1 MPELVYRGDYGS
13 AARLTQERTTTVTLD
28 GQLPTS
34 PIVVLSARVRYYLDT
49 TALPYTYELLGTI
62 NGGAYSGTLEH
73 RFSKVDSP
81 DYVDL
86 PLSVEQLDPNFPFS
100 TLQSVSISETGGHGS
115 SVRVRGLV
123 RVIVEYAYVPS
134 PTPPSNLL
142 INGSS
147 AINLEA
153 TYPAQLTWTA
163 GAPGTYDELVEQPYR
178 IKRYDP
184 TTGLYT
190 VLGTTAELSFMIEA
204 PNYDGRS
211 FYFYVEIITAYHVAR
226 SSRYAS
232 IYTYIPLTPP
242 TTESDGQALYNPRPM
257 LMLTMGNG
265 PQGLP
270 QTIVADGWTPSRK
283 GYPFGHVYLK
293 RNSPYTE
300 DTTETVTVTVTDELV
315 RTATTEL
322 SIVYTKPTYTQPAI
336 VAGETV
342 VHAAD
347 ITELQEQLNAI
358 REAYG
363 MEEYTF
369 TPCVAGETSLTL
381 WRTHLTELQACA
393 VEIKDF
399 INAWDTQSI
408 SYAII
413 LPQLI
418 TTDGPSAAALNQI
431 RQIVTML

>member
-13 AARLTQERTTTVTLD
+13 SVNLTQERTTTVTLD
-28 GQLPTS
+28 GLLPTT
-34 PIVVLSARVRYYLDT
+34 PIVVLSARVRYYLST
-49 TALPYTYELLGTI
+49 TSRPYTYKLRASI
-62 NGGAYSGTLEH
+62 NGGAYTGSLDYQ
-73 RFSKVDSP
+73 FSVVDNP
-81 DYVDL
+81 VYVDV
-86 PLSVEQLDPNFPFS
+86 PLTVTQLDPTFPFA
-100 TLQSVSISETGGHGS
+100 TLQTVGIVDAGEHGS

-123 RVIVEYAYVPS
+123 RVIVEYANVPS
-134 PTPPSNLL
+134 PTAPSNLL

-163 GAPGTYDELVEQPYR
+163 GAPGTYDQFVSYR
-178 IKRYDP
+178 VQRYDP
-184 TTGLYT
+184 LDRTYT
-190 VLGTTAELSFMIEA
+190 ALGTTTELSFQIEA

-293 RNSPYTE
+293 RNAPYTE

-347 ITELQEQLNAI
+347 ITELQEQLSAI

-363 MEEYTF
+363 MEAFTF

-418 TTDGPSAAALNQI
+418 ITDGPSAAALNQI